1 MTHVLSVDPSYTGS
15 SSLEFDDLE
24 ILVERFTGPAFAH
37 ASAGVF
43 DLLALASMGPEEST
57 RAASRFQTLPG
68 WEVVPVLY
76 VLPLGT
82 AGIILPAA
90 YRPQLDGF
98 ALGLLDSIPVR
109 QRMKQFARP
118 GLTTHPPVVAG
129 PFRLDQLAK
138 VLRFEGQSVE
148 LTERETTILAVLL
161 GSPGQVFDPQ
171 EIALTAWN
179 GESPGDI
186 DLARRHVSNLRSKLE
201 AIPEAPR
208 IATQRGIG
216 YRVDVD
222 I

>member
-1 MTHVLSVDPSYTGS
+1 MQGRLLGQKPVLA
-15 SSLEFDDLE
+15 DDAE
-24 ILVERFTGPAFAH
+24 
-37 ASAGVF
+37 
-43 DLLALASMGPEEST
+43 
-57 RAASRFQTLPG
+57 RAAKAARAPG
-68 WEVVPVLY
+68 IGKEAVF
-76 VLPLGT
+76 
-82 AGIILPAA
+82 
-90 YRPQLDGF
+90 LDQER
-98 ALGLLDSIPVR
+98 A
-109 QRMKQFARP
+109 
-118 GLTTHPPVVAG
+118 
-129 PFRLDQLAK
+129 FRLDQLAK